1 MSPEQIVTITMNPAI
16 DKSAMVDTI
25 LPEAKLRC
33 SSVKNEPGGGG
44 INVSKALNRLG
55 KESYAVFPAGG
66 HNGNLLQDLLRN
78 ENIPVRGLAVT
89 PETRENFII
98 LETST
103 NNQYRFNIEAA
114 LLGEQ
119 DAARL
124 MDILKELPVK
134 PTLLVASGSL
144 PGGIPENFYAGLA
157 KWAASIH
164 AKFILDTSGAPLQF
178 AVTESVYLLKPNLSE
193 LARLAGKDKLSKED
207 AITAASQLIINGD
220 IAMIVVSMGAEG
232 AVLVTR
238 ETYDFV
244 TAPKV
249 KKLSTVGA
257 GDSMVAGMVYMLSR
271 NASPAEMI
279 RFGVAC
285 GTAATMNSGTELFHV
300 ADVNKLYDQLKT
312 IL

>member
-1 MSPEQIVTITMNPAI
+1 MSTEQIVTITMNPTI

-25 LPEAKLRC
+25 IPEAKLKC
-33 SSVKNEPGGGG
+33 SQVKNEPGGGG

-55 KESYAVFPAGG
+55 MGSFAVFPAGG
-66 HNGNLLQDLLRN
+66 HNGNLLQDLLSN
-78 ENIPVRGLAVT
+78 ENILFRALAVT

-98 LETST
+98 LETTT
-103 NNQYRFNIEAA
+103 NNQFRFNIEATS
-114 LLGEQ
+114 LSEK
-119 DAARL
+119 DADRL

-157 KWAASIH
+157 KWAATIH
-164 AKFILDTSGAPLQF
+164 AKFILDTSGAPLRLS
-178 AVTESVYLLKPNLSE
+178 VNESVYLLKPNLSE
-193 LARLAGKDKLSKED
+193 LARLSGKDKLSKED
-207 AITAASQLIINGD
+207 AVTAAKQLISNGD
-220 IAMIVVSMGAEG
+220 ITMIVVSMGAEG

-238 ETYDFV
+238 ENHDFV

-257 GDSMVAGMVYMLSR
+257 GDSMVAGMVYMLSQ

-285 GTAATMNSGTELFHV
+285 GTAATMNTGTELFHV
-300 ADVNKLYDQLKT
+300 ADVNKLYDQLKA